1 MVIVVSV
8 CADVYFAFLESN
20 IAEIK
25 VCLVDFSC
33 AESCSTASAFVL
45 PVRRLKYMEYI
56 KSGIFAFAY
65 QRADASPGYR
75 ASGCILLNLHNKSP
89 TSSAYISSY
98 VIQQGCLESS
108 L

>member
-33 AESCSTASAFVL
+33 AESCSTASAFV
-45 PVRRLKYMEYI
+45 PP
-56 KSGIFAFAY
+56 ANAY